1 MASYTIYPPLV
12 ESYGTPI
19 LSGSEVKIYFAFSP
33 YNQPNEVHTCALVNL
48 NNMNTGRSLLKDR
61 NGKASE
67 CVAFAWQYDIITS
80 QYYIKI
86 PTSFFTALTPGL
98 YYQAQ
103 IRLLDKMI
111 SGIVHGGS
119 VSLAF
124 INSNASLISDFS
136 GSIVM
141 PCIEK
146 PEIKFFAQDNQDL
159 YTLASLTNFTI
170 QYSNSLQSEMLDSY
184 KVSIFV
190 DENNDGQFSTSYSVY
205 SSDWTDT
212 NNNIVNI
219 KTPIQVI
226 NNQYYKV
233 RFDYITVSGYINRSE
248 ASVLINTGLAGDS
261 GLVLEL
267 ASNNDCG
274 YIKIDVSRAST
285 DVLNTTMIVR
295 RSSYK
300 TNFTLWETL
309 DTLRINGSIKYNYF
323 DYTAEAGTWYK
334 YEIQLGSYLPVV
346 SEPIMIEFED
356 IFLLNNKG
364 IFVVR
369 FNPTISSYKITT
381 QDTIT
386 ATLGGKYPVIRRN
399 GDNYYRSFSIGGLIS
414 CLADPEINFEIND
427 SAVNNTEWVGVE
439 PYYRSSLF
447 LNKSDAFGLAY
458 NAQMAYNEAN
468 RINDYN
474 DFVFERLFREKALEF
489 LNDGKVKLF
498 KSLTEGNMLV
508 SLTNVSLT
516 PNQQLGRRVYSFTAT
531 ATEVADPTVENF
543 EKYNI
548 NYDIVNSRNSYL
560 LKSTSNGYDE
570 STGTLY
576 VSYESILEDVNNGEE
591 AKTLIVNED
600 TVSVEG

>member
-48 NNMNTGRSLLKDR
+48 NNMNTGRSLLKDKD
-61 NGKASE
+61 GKSSE
-67 CVAFAWQYDIITS
+67 CVAFVWQYDTIIS
-80 QYYIKI
+80 QYYIEI
-86 PTSFFTALTPGL
+86 PTSFFSALTPGL

-103 IRLLDKMI
+103 IRLLDKTI
-111 SGIVHGGS
+111 SGIVHGS
-119 VSLAF
+119 SISLAF

-136 GSIVM
+136 GSIIM

-159 YTLASLTNFTI
+159 YTLVSLTNFTI

-184 KVSIFV
+184 KVSILV

-205 SSDWTDT
+205 NSDWTDT

-233 RFDYITVSGYINRSE
+233 RFDYITVSGYVNRSE

-267 ASNNDCG
+267 ASNNDYS

-285 DVLNTTMIVR
+285 DALNTTMIVR

-300 TNFTLWETL
+300 SNFTLWETL

-346 SEPIMIEFED
+346 SEPIMVEFED

-369 FNPTISSYKITT
+369 LNPTISNYKITT
-381 QDTIT
+381 QDSIT
-386 ATLGGKYPVIRRN
+386 TTLGGKYPVIRRN

-414 CLADPEINFEIND
+414 CLGDPEEYEFSAD
-427 SAVNNTEWVGVE
+427 SANVTYEH
-439 PYYRSSLF
+439 YRSSLF

-458 NAQMAYNEAN
+458 SAQMAYNEAN

-498 KSLTEGNMLV
+498 KSLAEGNMLV

-560 LKSTSNGYDE
+560 LKSTSDGYDE

-591 AKTLIVNED
+591 ANTLIVNED